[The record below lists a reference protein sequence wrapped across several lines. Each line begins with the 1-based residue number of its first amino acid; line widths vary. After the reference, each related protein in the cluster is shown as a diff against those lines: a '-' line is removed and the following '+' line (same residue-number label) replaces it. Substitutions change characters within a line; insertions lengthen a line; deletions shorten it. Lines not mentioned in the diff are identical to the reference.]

1 MKQDLTTQSVAQLL
15 KLMAINC
22 LEKIEIV
29 MGGGVAIY
37 VKNTVNAI
45 LRTDLT
51 FIARNIGQDGGHA
64 CALEAY

>member
-1 MKQDLTTQSVAQLL
+1 MKQDLTTQSVTQLL

-45 LRTDLT
+45 LRADLT
-51 FIARNIGQDGGHA
+51 FDN
-64 CALEAY
+64 LEAVSIRRNSETEY